1 MKRLSIIKA
10 ISTALVL
17 FVIAFAVI
25 SPLYAGELKSVT
37 LKVDGMTCSLCVTA
51 VKKALSRIEGVKA
64 VRVSLEKKEAVVEY
78 DEGKTNVQEMIK
90 AVDGAGY
97 KASVTGGGK
106 VR

>member
-1 MKRLSIIKA
+1 MKRLPIMKA

-17 FVIAFAVI
+17 FVIAFAAAG
-25 SPLYAGELKSVT
+25 PLFAGETKSVT
-37 LKVDGMTCSLCVTA
+37 LKVEGMTCSLCPKMVEKT
-51 VKKALSRIEGVKA
+51 LSRIEGVNS
-64 VRVSLEKKEAVVEY
+64 VQVSYEKKEAVVEY
-78 DEGKTNVQEMIK
+78 DAGKADVQKMIK